1 MNILDA
7 AYKTVHEYPGG
18 SVALATRMVRY
29 DEQGREKAM
38 SDAVLRNKVNPNNST
53 HHLTLQE
60 ASEVMGLSDNY
71 RILHALAAEHGFT
84 VQRND
89 APEAGNLVAALL
101 DAGEVKGKLCQLI
114 GDALEDGKISPNEAL
129 AISAA
134 CGDLQELT
142 AQIAAYANA
151 EAARR
156 GRSAA

>member
-7 AYKTVHEYPGG
+7 AYKTAHEYQGG
-18 SVALATRMVRY
+18 TVALATRMVRT
-29 DEQGREKAM
+29 DEFGNERAM
-38 SDAVLRNKVNPNNST
+38 SDAVLRNKVNPNNKT
-53 HHLTLQE
+53 HHLSLEE
-60 ASEVMGLSDNY
+60 ASEIMGLTDNY

-84 VQRND
+84 CQRNE

-114 GDALEDGKISPNEAL
+114 GDALEDGKITPNEAL

-134 CGDLQELT
+134 CGDLQQLT
-142 AQIAAYANA
+142 SQIAAYANA
-151 EAARR
+151 EASRR